1 MKIPQK
7 ILNSF
12 VIVFVIGFTILC
24 AFQIKDLK
32 FNYDFEAFFPNE
44 DNELGIYE
52 THRNRFE
59 WDNEF
64 VLLGIE
70 NKKGIFRKDFLEKV
84 SALSNE
90 LKDIPHTD
98 RVISPTNI
106 FISKLYF

>member
-7 ILNSF
+7 TLNTL
-12 VIVFVIGFTILC
+12 VLVFVIAFTVLC
-24 AFQIKDLK
+24 AFKIKDLK

-44 DNELGIYE
+44 DNELGLYE

-70 NKKGIFRKDFLEKV
+70 NKKGIFHKDFLEKV
-84 SALSNE
+84 E
-90 LKDIPHTD
+90 K
-98 RVISPTNI
+98 
-106 FISKLYF
+106 F